1 MIKYLSKKNSKVKYF
16 DPSGEKNEYK
26 GLKNVNYCS
35 TISSACLKSDL
46 IISIRESSNSGFMRT
61 KSFIFLYLLLP
72 KIKSKIFFPINP
84 EEPNI
89 NAVFISY

>member
-1 MIKYLSKKNSKVKYF
+1 MSYSILVYSSSFGVEDLIVPIQKKQSSPTILF
-16 DPSGEKNEYK
+16 F
-26 GLKNVNYCS
+26 
-35 TISSACLKSDL
+35 ISSKLIKSDL
-46 IISIRESSNSGFMRT
+46 IISIRESSNSGVMRT